1 MSHCIDDLEKV
12 FASAERMLSEQQTGH
27 ARFRLNVCNVV
38 ALLDA
43 KGGCERCKS
52 AANYLRRA
60 LSLDSQPTNPFTHGG
75 E

>member
-1 MSHCIDDLEKV
+1 MSQCIDDLEKV
-12 FASAERMLSEQQTGH
+12 FARAERMLEDQKTAH
-27 ARFRLNVCNVV
+27 RRFRLNVCDVV

-60 LSLDSQPTNPFTHGG
+60 LSLDSQPTNPFTQGG